1 MDINYYKKYEPIDGK
16 WYITKELG
24 SGAFGKVFE
33 IERRD
38 FTNDKSALKIITIP
52 SSSNE
57 VKSYREENYDLDEQ
71 SISSYFYGFVEEFT
85 KEFAL
90 MTKLK
95 GQNNVVRIEDYD
107 VKEHEDE
114 VGWDIFIRM
123 ELLTPMNHYFAKNS
137 PKTRDVIKLGIDIC
151 KALEVCQKFNIVHRD
166 IKPSN
171 IFVSETGEYKL
182 GDFGVARTL
191 EKTSSG
197 LSKKG
202 TYTYMAPEVYKGE
215 AYSSNVD
222 IYSLGIVM
230 YKLLN
235 NNMEPYKQG
244 RTHEDEENALIA
256 RLKGEPMSKPANADG
271 RLAEIIL
278 KACAFEPKDRYESP
292 LQMRNELESI
302 LYSENEEKIIYPEG
316 EKLDYEPS
324 NGPIE
329 EEPVTSG
336 IFDNVSQN
344 DILKEDELTSGIFD
358 VVEDKSVDEN
368 KTEVLEEQVDN
379 GENSEAKRE
388 LSWKGILAIC
398 SVLLIVIIAAIWG
411 ATTNGGNKENTTV
424 DDLYEAYRI
433 SDVSLRMLD
442 TDYVVEEYAMCFAK
456 EKIELNYQVDMAL
469 NELES
474 EGVKQ
479 AIIDKYILGEDHEYE
494 FQQNVDNKPKLRV
507 AINAA
512 FPPYEYSNSMNGAG
526 EKIYEGINI
535 EIAQAIAD
543 KLDMKLVIEDMD
555 FDEIISAV
563 QSGKVDM
570 GMGGITITEERLQRV
585 NFSYQYVTNSQVVLV
600 REDSSISS
608 IDDLYSGCLIG
619 VENNTAGSYF
629 AGFDFDPNNVINH
642 STSQEAVGA
651 MIRGEIDCVILDKAV
666 AELYLAAN
674 GSSTTNDYAGQTI
687 RVGYTVFEPV
697 AYYENGELVGF
708 DIELAQYIL
717 GDKLSMNVEFIE
729 ISWDQKEEM
738 IEDGSIDCIWNAME
752 QTEERLSTMACTDP
766 YITKSAADGSD
777 SNWIVGF
784 NNKNSELA
792 LLVND
797 EIYKAHDTI
806 LALIE
811 KYDLNSMEY

>member
-256 RLKGEPMSKPANADG
+256 RLKGESMSKPANADG